1 MMSLKNVK
9 DSKKKKETSEKKEE
23 EEKKIYASWNKESL
37 FQEKG
42 ECEEMCMTFLS
53 ILTLDNI
60 FVNVVCY
67 MWSVT
72 IQVRGQRQ
80 TEEDWLC
87 RV

>member
-1 MMSLKNVK
+1 MRKIN
-9 DSKKKKETSEKKEE
+9 KKKGE
-23 EEKKIYASWNKESL
+23 YASWNKESL

-67 MWSVT
+67 MWCDHSGERSET
-72 IQVRGQRQ
+72 
-80 TEEDWLC
+80 D
-87 RV
+87 

>member
-1 MMSLKNVK
+1 MMSLSEILSETAQTAKK
-9 DSKKKKETSEKKEE
+9 KSSEKKKE
-23 EEKKIYASWNKESL
+23 YASWNKESL

-53 ILTLDNI
+53 VLSQLNI
-60 FVNVVCY
+60 FVSVVCY

-80 TEEDWLC
+80 TEGDWLC

>member
-1 MMSLKNVK
+1 MGQMRKINKNNN
-9 DSKKKKETSEKKEE
+9 KKKGE
-23 EEKKIYASWNKESL
+23 YASWNKESL

-67 MWSVT
+67 MWCDHSGERSET
-72 IQVRGQRQ
+72 
-80 TEEDWLC
+80 D
-87 RV
+87 

>member
-1 MMSLKNVK
+1 MMSLSEILSETAQTAKK
-9 DSKKKKETSEKKEE
+9 KSSEKKKE
-23 EEKKIYASWNKESL
+23 YASWNKESL

-67 MWSVT
+67 MWCDHSGERSET
-72 IQVRGQRQ
+72 
-80 TEEDWLC
+80 DWGGLT
-87 RV
+87 V